1 METDK
6 DQGRSVQNRRETM
19 GKGDLTYFD
28 KVWGEHVVAD
38 LGSDNYLIHIDR
50 HFLHELSGAL
60 SLKGLKAANQGV
72 RNPELTFA
80 VMDHVVDTFP
90 GRNENPAMPG
100 GAEFIKQLREGC
112 TRYGI
117 PLFDL
122 DDDRQ
127 GIVHV
132 VAPEL
137 GLALPGCTFAC
148 GDSHTCTVGGI
159 GALAFGVGPSDG
171 EVILASQCLTML
183 KPGNM
188 RVIFEGSM
196 AQGVFAKDLILSLIR
211 HISAD
216 GGSGYVVEFDG
227 PVVRSMPIESR
238 LTLCNMAAEFSAR
251 SGLVSPDDI
260 TFDYLA
266 DKPYA
271 PKEKL
276 WDAAVVHWQGLKSDP
291 GAVFQKEVTIDCSE
305 IPPQVTW
312 GTSPEHS
319 IGIDEPIPDPDSSN
333 SDQVRKTMQKALQ
346 YTGLQPGQPIAG
358 VSIDVAFIGSCTN
371 SRYSDLE
378 AAAAVLEG
386 RQVAPNVRAI
396 CSPGSTSVKHRAERD
411 GIAKIFIDAGF
422 EWRESGCSLCMSGSA
437 GGETNPP
444 GSRVISSTNRNFEHR
459 QGRGV
464 SSHLASPST
473 VAYSALKGHIAD
485 VREVYL

>member
-1 METDK
+1 MSTE
-6 DQGRSVQNRRETM
+6 N
-19 GKGDLTYFD
+19 LTFFE
-28 KVWGEHVVAD
+28 KVWNEHVIEN
-38 LGSDNYLIHIDR
+38 LGGNDFLIHIDR

-60 SLKGLKAANQGV
+60 SLKGIKSANQGV
-72 RNPELTFA
+72 RNANLTFA
-80 VMDHVVDTFP
+80 VLDHVVDTFP
-90 GRNENPAMPG
+90 GRDDNPAMPG
-100 GAEFIKQLREGC
+100 GAAFIRELREGC
-112 TRYGI
+112 NRYDI

-122 DDDRQ
+122 EDGRQ

-159 GALAFGVGPSDG
+159 GALGFGVGPSDG

-183 KPGNM
+183 KPESM
-188 RVIFEGSM
+188 RVNFEGKV
-196 AQGVFAKDLILSLIR
+196 AQGVFAKDLILNLIR
-211 HISAD
+211 NISAD

-227 PVVRSMPIESR
+227 PVIRSMPIEGR

-251 SGLVSPDDI
+251 SGLVSPDGI
-260 TFDYLA
+260 TFEYLA

-271 PKEKL
+271 PKGEL
-276 WDAAVVHWQGLKSDP
+276 WDAAVAHWTSLRSDP
-291 GAVFQKEVTIDCSE
+291 GAAFQKEVTIDCTD
-305 IPPQVTW
+305 IVPQVTW
-312 GTSPEHS
+312 GTSPEHT
-319 IGIDEPIPDPDSSN
+319 IGIDEQVPYPDSRH

-346 YTGLQPGQPIAG
+346 YTGLQPGQSIKG
-358 VSIDVAFIGSCTN
+358 IKIDVAFIGSCTN

-378 AAAAVLEG
+378 AAAAILEG
-386 RQVAPNVRAI
+386 RRVAPNVKAI
-396 CSPGSTSVKHRAERD
+396 CSPGSTAVKRRAERD
-411 GIAKIFIDAGF
+411 GIAKIFEEAGF

-437 GGETNPP
+437 GGETNPQ

-473 VAYSALKGHIAD
+473 VAYSAIKGYIAD
-485 VREVYL
+485 VREVCG

>member
-1 METDK
+1 
-6 DQGRSVQNRRETM
+6 M
-19 GKGDLTYFD
+19 GKEKLTFFD
-28 KVWGEHVVAD
+28 KVWNEHVIAD
-38 LGSDNYLIHIDR
+38 LGGNDFLIHIDR

-60 SLKGLKAANQGV
+60 SLKGLKSAKQSL
-72 RNPELTFA
+72 RNPDLTFA
-80 VMDHVVDTFP
+80 VLDHVLDTFP
-90 GRNENPAMPG
+90 GRDDKPAMPG
-100 GAEFIKQLREGC
+100 GAAFIKELREGC
-112 TRYGI
+112 SLYDI

-122 DDDRQ
+122 DDARQ

-188 RVIFEGSM
+188 RVLFEGNM
-196 AQGVFAKDLILSLIR
+196 AQGVFAKDLILNLIR
-211 HISAD
+211 TISAD

-227 PVVRSMPIESR
+227 PVVRSMPIEGR

-251 SGLVSPDDI
+251 TGLVSADDI
-260 TFDYLA
+260 TFDYLS

-271 PKEKL
+271 PKGEL
-276 WDAAVVHWQGLKSDP
+276 WDASVAHWSSLRTDP
-291 GAVFQKEVTIDCSE
+291 GATFNKEVIIDCND
-305 IPPQVTW
+305 IVPQVTW
-312 GTSPEHS
+312 GTSPEHT
-319 IGIDEPIPDPDSSN
+319 IGIDEQVPAPDSLS
-333 SDQVRKTMQKALQ
+333 SDQTRKTMQKALQ
-346 YTGLQPGQPIAG
+346 YTGLQPGQAIAG
-358 VSIDVAFIGSCTN
+358 VNIDVAFIGSCTN

-378 AAAAVLEG
+378 AAAAILEG
-386 RQVAPNVRAI
+386 RRVAENVKAI
-396 CSPGSTSVKHRAERD
+396 CSPGSTAVKRRAERD
-411 GIAKIFIDAGF
+411 GIAKIFKDAGF

-437 GGETNPP
+437 GGETNPK
-444 GSRVISSTNRNFEHR
+444 GFRVISSTNRNFENR
-459 QGRGV
+459 QGVGV

-485 VREVYL
+485 VREVYG